1 MNKEIGLST
10 RERDVIANIA
20 KVTGSSIEFA
30 MIMYMD
36 FAVPITSE
44 VDEARKQKQILLL
57 QEEIRAKAKADA
69 ENARQTYDNGLGQY
83 TTTRLKEELR
93 RRKGR

>member
-1 MNKEIGLST
+1 MNKDIELT
-10 RERDVIANIA
+10 DREKEVIKNLAKATGNSANL
-20 KVTGSSIEFA
+20 A

-36 FAVPITSE
+36 FAVPSSNE
-44 VDEARKQKQILLL
+44 ADEMRKQKQILLL

-69 ENARQTYDNGLGQY
+69 ENAKQAYDNGLGKY
-83 TTTRLKEELR
+83 TTTSLKRELR